1 MAVHLRLRRIGKK
14 KMPLYHIVA
23 ADSRVARNG
32 KFLEVVGRYDPLTN
46 PPLVETKE
54 PRVLAWLKKGA
65 VPTDTVRS
73 LLQRKGLWLR
83 WSLMKRGADEAKIAA
98 EMEKWQ
104 MLQADRARRD
114 EERKERRKAAKKQ
127 AAAPAE
133 GTAPTAP
140 AAPAAEPAA

>member
-1 MAVHLRLRRIGKK
+1 LRLRRIGKK

-54 PRVLAWLKKGA
+54 PRVFAWLKRGA

-114 EERKERRKAAKKQ
+114 EERKVRRKAAKKQ
-127 AAAPAE
+127 ATAPAE
-133 GTAPTAP
+133 GTAP
-140 AAPAAEPAA
+140 AAEPAA